1 MHVDCDAFY
10 ASVEELDRPELK
22 EGTCFDHTLEYLLT
36 FIVPM
41 AVGSGVLTT
50 CNYKAREFGV
60 RSGMAGYIAKRWCSI
75 NHVVHDSDIYRTLS
89 TTGVSPPKLR

>member
-22 EGTCFDHTLEYLLT
+22 E
-36 FIVPM
+36 VPM
-41 AVGSGVLTT
+41 AVGGGVLTT

-60 RSGMAGYIAKRWCSI
+60 RSGMAGYIAKREYI
-75 NHVVHDSDIYRTLS
+75 TLLVPLACGATDWIS
-89 TTGVSPPKLR
+89 GG